1 MTFYAIICFMFCM
14 LLAVVDLDNLE
25 YSANEKTRAA
35 KAQPEYPSMEYRY
48 LGKFMGHFNTV
59 LRISIGD
66 FNFDAVNKLPQFE
79 NLLYW
84 FLWYVIVTVTCIV
97 FLNFIIAEVSASY
110 QIVKDSID
118 VLVMK
123 EKATLIK
130 EAEDMLLARFG
141 RDRLAQWT
149 TLFPKYIICR
159 E

>member
-1 MTFYAIICFMFCM
+1 M
-14 LLAVVDLDNLE
+14 
-25 YSANEKTRAA
+25 
-35 KAQPEYPSMEYRY
+35 
-48 LGKFMGHFNTV
+48 
-59 LRISIGD
+59 
-66 FNFDAVNKLPQFE
+66 FE

-84 FLWYVIVTVTCIV
+84 FLWYVVVTVTCIV

-118 VLVMK
+118 ILVMK

-141 RDRLAQWT
+141 RDRLHKWT
-149 TLFPKYIICR
+149 HLFPRYIICR